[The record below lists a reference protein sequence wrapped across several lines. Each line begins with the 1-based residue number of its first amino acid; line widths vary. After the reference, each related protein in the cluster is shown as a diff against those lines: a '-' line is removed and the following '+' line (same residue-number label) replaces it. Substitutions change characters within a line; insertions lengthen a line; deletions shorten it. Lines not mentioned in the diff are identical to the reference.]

1 LFILN
6 SKVLLGCDW
15 LPAGLFVWASWEL
28 LGLAFEPFKSQKAP
42 GSQKPE
48 AHYNELLG
56 FWLMGAVWLLESPKA
71 SSLKVAKSSNKQ
83 GDAQQYENPRRKC
96 EPLPSAA

>member
-1 LFILN
+1 VIGCLQACLF
-6 SKVLLGCDW
+6 G
-15 LPAGLFVWASWEL
+15 LPGSFWVS
-28 LGLAFEPFKSQKAP
+28 AFEPFKSQKAP